1 MGMYFADKNYL
12 YTLCHKSAKKP
23 SGLRLYDIE
32 NVVQKD
38 EDHFLMLT
46 NNLQVGC
53 QGLIDYSESNERM
66 VFLTSY
72 DKITVIPMLHRN
84 TTSFIG
90 MKERRHYLATRIVL
104 GQFVAISCEGT
115 IH

>member
-1 MGMYFADKNYL
+1 
-12 YTLCHKSAKKP
+12 
-23 SGLRLYDIE
+23 
-32 NVVQKD
+32 
-38 EDHFLMLT
+38 MLT

-53 QGLIDYSESNERM
+53 QGLIDYSETNERL
-66 VFLTSY
+66 VYLTSY

-90 MKERRHYLATRIVL
+90 MRERKSYLASRIIL
-104 GQFVAISCEGT
+104 GQFAAISVEGK